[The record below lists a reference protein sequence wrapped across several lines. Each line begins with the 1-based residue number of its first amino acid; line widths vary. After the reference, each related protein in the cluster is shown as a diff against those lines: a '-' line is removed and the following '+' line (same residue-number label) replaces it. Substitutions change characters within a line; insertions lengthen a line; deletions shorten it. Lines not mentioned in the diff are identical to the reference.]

1 LRRLEVG
8 ILVGRVQ
15 WAHSRAARRLLLL
28 LLPTTTSCCCNDA
41 GTSREKH

>member
-15 WAHSRAARRLLLL
+15 WARSRAARRLLL

>member
-28 LLPTTTSCCCNDA
+28 LPTTTSCCCNDA